1 MRRLDHHRK
10 VRIRSEQRDRLDANR
25 IGARHRSAR
34 DLELDRMRIRH
45 LRESKTNGTS
55 LELTQPKKKNL
66 NQRETQTH

>member
-25 IGARHRSAR
+25 IGTRHRSAR

-45 LRESKTNGTS
+45 IRESKTNGTS
-55 LELTQPKKKNL
+55 LESTQNNL
-66 NQRETQTH
+66 NQRETQIH